1 MTYELKFTKEEE
13 KRLEELRKRT
23 GAASREAVI
32 IKALNVLSALE
43 QRDASGK
50 TMPRI
55 FNTRSK

>member
-50 TMPRI
+50 TMP
-55 FNTRSK
+55 